1 MTGILIVISLFIF
14 FLNQNKSWTEEN
26 KPGDIE
32 TSECLDFFFLW
43 SNNFINDT
51 IVNDESKKIVK
62 ETTSLF
68 FVCLATEK
76 EDDVII

>member
-1 MTGILIVISLFIF
+1 MSITTFQMWQKSWSLFHYLF

-62 ETTSLF
+62 VNDLVVLLF
-68 FVCLATEK
+68 V
-76 EDDVII
+76 